1 MITSSS
7 LVFDSYKPS
16 TFLYKVGLFY
26 LTVTSFYLRSIV
38 LKRPDTQK
46 RISFVIFLKKCQND
60 IFLKIYQKNLKE
72 IKDFWLKFKICIPK
86 NNCTPILNLIGKN
99 KDNMRKKTALH
110 NFNAI
115 LHAILLHFTWKIL
128 PSEGSLGFRLVTWEK
143 PGKNREDG
151 HLTLVSEF

>member
-1 MITSSS
+1 MITFSS

-60 IFLKIYQKNLKE
+60 IFLKIYQKILKE

-86 NNCTPILNLIGKN
+86 NNCTSILNLIGKN
-99 KDNMRKKTALH
+99 KDNMRKKLLFTILMP
-110 NFNAI
+110 FYMQFCSI
-115 LHAILLHFTWKIL
+115 LHEKSSHPKVHWV
-128 PSEGSLGFRLVTWEK
+128 LG
-143 PGKNREDG
+143 
-151 HLTLVSEF
+151 